1 MSIQTLDSE
10 AMDLIGGFR
19 LSPARNPGNAS
30 YPLKTPATG
39 LPKSVNA
46 DQLAALLGIQTRT
59 ISELVRRGAAVKS
72 GAGRY
77 DLAKSVR
84 AYILDSRGKAKRAD
98 LEAEKVR
105 LTKAQADAQ
114 ELKVQEAQGRLLSSA
129 DVERQWS
136 SILRDVRSAVLAL
149 PSRVQQRLGHLSA
162 ADVSALDL
170 EIRDLLTEL
179 AEAPAVNVD

>member
-1 MSIQTLDSE
+1 M
-10 AMDLIGGFR
+10 
-19 LSPARNPGNAS
+19 
-30 YPLKTPATG
+30 
-39 LPKSVNA
+39 
-46 DQLAALLGIQTRT
+46 
-59 ISELVRRGAAVKS
+59 
-72 GAGRY
+72 
-77 DLAKSVR
+77 
-84 AYILDSRGKAKRAD
+84 
-98 LEAEKVR
+98 R